1 MLAITKAQ
9 DTLEREYLPVKCCKE
24 CCKDIKPGDRRD
36 HYTLLHTSL
45 FETPCRCCGSDR
57 HTLLVRTPDREGYM
71 QANFQC
77 QIISHKTIQSMIFHQ
92 QLNREFWPCP
102 FSLAKEVDY
111 NENKTEAAL
120 ERVISHGA
128 GRTMKESEI
137 RSFRFD
143 AFNTCFTHRMGKHS
157 VMIDQQR
164 KEEPVVPI
172 TGKKPKPGKGH
183 NRR

>member
-1 MLAITKAQ
+1 
-9 DTLEREYLPVKCCKE
+9 
-24 CCKDIKPGDRRD
+24 
-36 HYTLLHTSL
+36 
-45 FETPCRCCGSDR
+45 
-57 HTLLVRTPDREGYM
+57 M

-128 GRTMKESEI
+128 GRKMKESEI
-137 RSFRFD
+137 RSLRYD
-143 AFNTCFTHRMGKHS
+143 AFNTCFIHRMGKRS
-157 VMIDQQR
+157 VIDQQR
-164 KEEPVVPI
+164 KEEPVVSI